1 MEVLEAQAISKIEAA
16 TTTKDIKYAVAEM
29 LGVFDPEPLVEASQS
44 VIDFEDDTDLVAA
57 A

>member
-1 MEVLEAQAISKIEAA
+1 
-16 TTTKDIKYAVAEM
+16 M
-29 LGVFDPEPLVEASQS
+29 LGVVDPEPLVEASQS